1 MPGWVMYDLVNFK
14 GTKGSALAGHKP
26 ERGSYPW
33 DYCIFCSQFAEHILI
48 TQYTV
53 SISDGIQ
60 DLSRFLML
68 NNCVLKFS
76 VSQTRAMSL
85 SDAK

>member
-14 GTKGSALAGHKP
+14 GTKGSALVGHKP
-26 ERGSYPW
+26 KRGSYPR
-33 DYCIFCSQFAEHILI
+33 DYCIFCSQFAVHILI

-53 SISDGIQ
+53 SLSDGTQ
-60 DLSRFLML
+60 DLLWFLML
-68 NNCVLKFS
+68 NNCILKFS
-76 VSQTRAMSL
+76 VSQTRARSL